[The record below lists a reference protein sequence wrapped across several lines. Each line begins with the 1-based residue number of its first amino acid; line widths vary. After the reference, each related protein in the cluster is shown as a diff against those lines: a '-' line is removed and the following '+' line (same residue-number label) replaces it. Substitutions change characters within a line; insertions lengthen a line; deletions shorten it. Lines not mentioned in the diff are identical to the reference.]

1 MEWWVERKPD
11 LSQVHI
17 DKQRFFFP
25 LVNVNAEGNSPVESI
40 PNKPTQGRFFAI
52 FRINDNPGIKGEA

>member
-1 MEWWVERKPD
+1 MEWWVQGKPD

-17 DKQRFFFP
+17 DKQRIFFP

-40 PNKPTQGRFFAI
+40 PNKPTQAPFFAI
-52 FRINDNPGIKGEA
+52 FRINDNTGIKGEA

>member
-17 DKQRFFFP
+17 DKQRIFFP

-40 PNKPTQGRFFAI
+40 PNKPAQGRLQSS
-52 FRINDNPGIKGEA
+52 E